1 MSNPNRR
8 SASFI
13 PAHSA
18 PGGALDCA
26 GATSCVHLLFQ
37 PSRKRGVL
45 SMM

>member
-8 SASFI
+8 FARFI
-13 PAHSA
+13 PAHPA

-26 GATSCVHLLFQ
+26 GATSGVQLVFQ